1 MTQHL
6 TPDLIAEALERDRI
20 EADFPFTGV
29 RGDNI
34 TFDHRSG
41 GRVIVTLWRWDEDKA
56 HDVEVEC
63 RTFRIVEVES

>member
-1 MTQHL
+1 MTHHL
-6 TPDLIAEALERDRI
+6 TADLIAEALEEGRI
-20 EADFPFTGV
+20 EAPFAATGV

-41 GRVIVTLWRWDEDKA
+41 GRVLVTLWRWDDDKA

-63 RTFRIVEVES
+63 RTFRLVEVES